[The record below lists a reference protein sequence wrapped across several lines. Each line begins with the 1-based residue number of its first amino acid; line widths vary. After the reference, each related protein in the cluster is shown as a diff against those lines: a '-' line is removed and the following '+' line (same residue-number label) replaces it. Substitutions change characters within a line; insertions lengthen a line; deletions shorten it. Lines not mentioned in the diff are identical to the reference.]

1 MSSVSSLRD
10 FDRQSQ
16 GGSVRES
23 TQRSEHDEQDEAGLA
38 DWRLATFNTSLSD
51 PTRMFDQM
59 HEKSAVLD
67 DVASWLARVIKG
79 EDKRVQQTFMKGN
92 YVRFDS
98 EALSPNVALVLLA
111 GADKP
116 SVCRAEETD
125 MVARKPPQRLAIWR
139 VNTAGAL
146 LTSFAVNDKLTFVAE
161 DRTICVYDRYQEEN
175 NGKCWS
181 PEQMTRV
188 TIDSDKVSIVSDVRF
203 ATNDVGDTHLKLDN
217 RYHLHATLIEV
228 DASSLMDLIQRF
240 SVLLQNSNMQKSV
253 VLRAQ
258 LEEIMEKSRTF
269 FARSPILFRMTTRLK
284 IDYAADI
291 RYGIND
297 DDTKFMCMSNSVGI
311 QRIISAT
318 ASFYNSLNAADMEEV
333 RTHFLQVLVLL
344 LSLLA
349 PQDLNE
355 LQNFLK
361 ATYSLNITR
370 PHLQVTILKT
380 IPLESIN
387 SEVFM
392 ASLYPAVTGY
402 AIPLPAPDPAI
413 SWRTVLVELARLG
426 YLLPATVDELGH
438 SDHSWVKKWSETGYR
453 SSEVFSRIQYHGDSN
468 IGFNQLYPMNMG
480 HDPDE
485 DEEMTVF
492 LNYFWGQPFIIKAVD
507 YMPISTLETGR
518 YSVTR
523 SGEDSSTMVLDI
535 KSEFLCT
542 SINTA
547 IDIVNR
553 LLQDYNR
560 KQPNSGSRKKLT
572 KMRRATN
579 RMDSEI
585 LSQEVEAMPIITRH
599 EAWLEEDGKGT
610 MIAVAWKRDGKFVAR
625 HNMVWHMRR
634 PTQRIS
640 KLLEYVLNHSDG
652 VYNKSNA
659 NYRNI
664 TQLIADHERIITR
677 ENSTRKAPDKPTY
690 KALLNYGE
698 GMADSERKWFKYTS
712 EYLSEGPFAH
722 SGPRT
727 NSFHQP
733 SAAGPAGRGNYG
745 NGIGIGRLHVTAQ
758 RDTVRSVKWMA
769 DDTQAEVTLDTIPIK
784 LVVATLR
791 PSLLIPRDDELVVG
805 DLVVLVGHYLIVTPF
820 NPETSV
826 EHRSGIFEMTNWLEI
841 LRTEEA
847 VVSFRGRNKAKV
859 VAQAVSIFK

>member
-1 MSSVSSLRD
+1 
-10 FDRQSQ
+10 
-16 GGSVRES
+16 
-23 TQRSEHDEQDEAGLA
+23 
-38 DWRLATFNTSLSD
+38 
-51 PTRMFDQM
+51 
-59 HEKSAVLD
+59 
-67 DVASWLARVIKG
+67 
-79 EDKRVQQTFMKGN
+79 
-92 YVRFDS
+92 
-98 EALSPNVALVLLA
+98 
-111 GADKP
+111 
-116 SVCRAEETD
+116 
-125 MVARKPPQRLAIWR
+125 
-139 VNTAGAL
+139 
-146 LTSFAVNDKLTFVAE
+146 
-161 DRTICVYDRYQEEN
+161 
-175 NGKCWS
+175 
-181 PEQMTRV
+181 
-188 TIDSDKVSIVSDVRF
+188 
-203 ATNDVGDTHLKLDN
+203 
-217 RYHLHATLIEV
+217 
-228 DASSLMDLIQRF
+228 
-240 SVLLQNSNMQKSV
+240 
-253 VLRAQ
+253 
-258 LEEIMEKSRTF
+258 
-269 FARSPILFRMTTRLK
+269 
-284 IDYAADI
+284 
-291 RYGIND
+291 
-297 DDTKFMCMSNSVGI
+297 
-311 QRIISAT
+311 
-318 ASFYNSLNAADMEEV
+318 
-333 RTHFLQVLVLL
+333 
-344 LSLLA
+344 
-349 PQDLNE
+349 
-355 LQNFLK
+355 
-361 ATYSLNITR
+361 
-370 PHLQVTILKT
+370 
-380 IPLESIN
+380 
-387 SEVFM
+387 
-392 ASLYPAVTGY
+392 
-402 AIPLPAPDPAI
+402 
-413 SWRTVLVELARLG
+413 
-426 YLLPATVDELGH
+426 
-438 SDHSWVKKWSETGYR
+438 
-453 SSEVFSRIQYHGDSN
+453 
-468 IGFNQLYPMNMG
+468 
-480 HDPDE
+480 
-485 DEEMTVF
+485 
-492 LNYFWGQPFIIKAVD
+492 
-507 YMPISTLETGR
+507 
-518 YSVTR
+518 
-523 SGEDSSTMVLDI
+523 
-535 KSEFLCT
+535 
-542 SINTA
+542 
-547 IDIVNR
+547 
-553 LLQDYNR
+553 
-560 KQPNSGSRKKLT
+560 
-572 KMRRATN
+572 
-579 RMDSEI
+579 MDSEI